1 VVAKWFIFF
10 LQIFQNGH
18 FHQMFDNIGVIAG
31 MITMAITQHGLKS
44 KLGEWA
50 QAYCGFSQTQVQSSP
65 TPIFRLN

>member
-1 VVAKWFIFF
+1 
-10 LQIFQNGH
+10 
-18 FHQMFDNIGVIAG
+18 MFDNIGVIAG